1 MDVGWIVDP
10 GMSLKFRLKDKSTGE
25 ARFLDLDFLLGVG
38 HATT

>member
-10 GMSLKFRLKDKSTGE
+10 GMRLKFRLKKPTGE